1 LLERGQGNNVYF
13 TVNQV
18 RGRLTKKASKEDIGQ
33 VRWLHVDIDPKP
45 GVPLAQE
52 QAAILD
58 KLRNGLK
65 EIPPPTLITFSGGGY
80 QAFWRLTEGQPVTEP
95 FEWADNERT
104 AQAAIYIASPADK
117 KLSIH
122 AELCAGLEAAL
133 QNVETVKGFASDVPL
148 FYCYYYTIED
158 SQNESDDGTRTR
170 LTRYNLKVIC
180 RDDSGV

>member
-1 LLERGQGNNVYF
+1 MAAL
-13 TVNQV
+13 
-18 RGRLTKKASKEDIGQ
+18 LTKKVEDWLALALASFATDNRLKIYTGEASEETRVRPSVVIIG
-33 VRWLHVDIDPKP
+33 
-45 GVPLAQE
+45 
-52 QAAILD
+52 
-58 KLRNGLK
+58 
-65 EIPPPTLITFSGGGY
+65 
-80 QAFWRLTEGQPVTEP
+80 EGQAVTEP
-95 FEWADNERT
+95 FEWEDNERT
-104 AQAAIYIASPADK
+104 AQAAVYIASPADK

-133 QNVETVKGFASDVPL
+133 QAVETVKGFASDVPL